1 MLARSTKTV
10 TCVSPS
16 GACIVTEAVPLATD
30 HPAGTLKAAPRG
42 VARGMPALTICMLG
56 VAALFGMNFW
66 SAEGLLRHTLHRDY
80 RPQRATRGKSERNQ
94 FSAQ

>member
-1 MLARSTKTV
+1 
-10 TCVSPS
+10 
-16 GACIVTEAVPLATD
+16 VTEAVPLATD

-66 SAEGLLRHTLHRDY
+66 SAEGLLTHTLHTAVIDRKG
-80 RPQRATRGKSERNQ
+80 QLAVNLEGNQ
-94 FSAQ
+94 FSAQELGDLVHTVMERPN